1 MKRVVDFE
9 SFWVHTAP
17 EIVLIVIIM
26 AVWLTSYLKF

>member
-9 SFWVHTAP
+9 SFWVQTVP
-17 EIVLIVIIM
+17 EMILIVVIL

>member
-9 SFWVHTAP
+9 SFWVQAAP
-17 EIVLIVIIM
+17 ELILIVIIM